1 MVCKNTKYKMDL
13 GEHMQEKILIVD
25 DEKSILDPLS
35 YAFRREGFIVET
47 AVNGIDALSK
57 VPIFKPDIM
66 ISDIMMPEMNGLDL
80 CKQIENKDGMG
91 IILLTAKDD
100 IIDRVLGLE
109 FGADDYITKPFD
121 IRELLARTRSLLR
134 RLKKSSQNEE
144 QKIKVITIQELVINL
159 EQRKVS
165 ISGNSIELTPKE
177 FDLLALLTTNIERIF
192 RRDDLLDLVWGI
204 EYIGG
209 TRTVDI
215 HIQRLRKKL
224 GKTHQHLIQTVFG
237 IGYKMSGEIK

>member
-1 MVCKNTKYKMDL
+1 
-13 GEHMQEKILIVD
+13 MQGKVLIVD
-25 DEKSILDPLS
+25 DEKSIVDPLT
-35 YAFRREGFIVET
+35 YAFRREGFIVEN
-47 AVNGIDALSK
+47 AFNGKEALDK
-57 VPIFKPDIM
+57 IPDFNPDIL
-66 ISDIMMPEMNGLDL
+66 ISDIMMPVMNGLDL
-80 CKQIENKDGMG
+80 CKQIGNKEGLG

-134 RLKKSSQNEE
+134 RLKKQSTSDEKKSISINKLQ
-144 QKIKVITIQELVINL
+144 VIPA
-159 EQRKVS
+159 QRKVTVDGTS
-165 ISGNSIELTPKE
+165 LELTPKE
-177 FDLLALLTTNIERIF
+177 FDLLVLLISNMDRIF
-192 RRDDLLDLVWGI
+192 SRDELLDLVWGM

-224 GKTHQHLIQTVFG
+224 GNSYQHLIQTVFG
-237 IGYKMSGEIK
+237 VGYKISSENK

>member
-1 MVCKNTKYKMDL
+1 
-13 GEHMQEKILIVD
+13 MQEKVLIVD
-25 DEKSILDPLS
+25 DEKSIVDPLT
-35 YAFRREGFIVET
+35 YAFRREGFIVEN
-47 AVNGIDALSK
+47 AFNGKEALDKIPS
-57 VPIFKPDIM
+57 FNPDIL
-66 ISDIMMPEMNGLDL
+66 ISDIMMPVMNGLDL
-80 CKQIENKDGMG
+80 CKQIGNKEGLG

-134 RLKKSSQNEE
+134 RLKKQSTPDEKKSISINKLQ
-144 QKIKVITIQELVINL
+144 VIPT
-159 EQRKVS
+159 QRKVTVD
-165 ISGNSIELTPKE
+165 GTNIELTPKE
-177 FDLLALLTTNIERIF
+177 FDLLVLLISNMDRIF
-192 RRDDLLDLVWGI
+192 SRDELLDLVWGM

-224 GKTHQHLIQTVFG
+224 GNSYQHLIQTVFG
-237 IGYKMSGEIK
+237 VGYKISSENK

>member
-1 MVCKNTKYKMDL
+1 
-13 GEHMQEKILIVD
+13 MQGKVLIVD
-25 DEKSILDPLS
+25 DEKSIVDPLT
-35 YAFRREGFIVET
+35 YAFRREGFIVEN
-47 AVNGIDALSK
+47 AFNGKEALDKIPS
-57 VPIFKPDIM
+57 FNPDIL
-66 ISDIMMPEMNGLDL
+66 ISDIMMPVMNGLDL
-80 CKQIENKDGMG
+80 CKQIGNKEGLG

-134 RLKKSSQNEE
+134 RLKKQSTTEE
-144 QKIKVITIQELVINL
+144 KKSISINKLQVIPA
-159 EQRKVS
+159 QRKVTVD
-165 ISGNSIELTPKE
+165 GTNIELTPKE
-177 FDLLALLTTNIERIF
+177 FDLLVLLISNMDRIF
-192 RRDDLLDLVWGI
+192 SRDELLDIVWGM

-224 GKTHQHLIQTVFG
+224 GNSYQHLIQTVFG
-237 IGYKMSGEIK
+237 VGYKISSENK

>member
-1 MVCKNTKYKMDL
+1 LQGKV
-13 GEHMQEKILIVD
+13 LIVD
-25 DEKSILDPLS
+25 DEKSIVDPLT
-35 YAFRREGFIVET
+35 YAFRREGFIVEN
-47 AVNGIDALSK
+47 AFNGKEALEK
-57 VPIFKPDIM
+57 IPDFNPDIL
-66 ISDIMMPEMNGLDL
+66 ISDIMMPVMNGLDL
-80 CKQIENKDGMG
+80 CKQIGNKEGLG

-134 RLKKSSQNEE
+134 RLKKQSTTDEKKSISINKLQ
-144 QKIKVITIQELVINL
+144 VIPA
-159 EQRKVS
+159 QRKVTVD
-165 ISGNSIELTPKE
+165 GTNIELTPKE
-177 FDLLALLTTNIERIF
+177 FDLLVLLISNMDRIF
-192 RRDDLLDLVWGI
+192 SRDELLDLVWGM

-224 GKTHQHLIQTVFG
+224 GNSYQHLIQTVFG
-237 IGYKMSGEIK
+237 VGYKISSENK

>member
-1 MVCKNTKYKMDL
+1 
-13 GEHMQEKILIVD
+13 MQGKVLIVD
-25 DEKSILDPLS
+25 DEKSIVDPLT
-35 YAFRREGFIVET
+35 YAFRREGFIVEY
-47 AVNGIDALSK
+47 AFNGKEALDK
-57 VPIFKPDIM
+57 IPDFNPDIL
-66 ISDIMMPEMNGLDL
+66 ISDIMMPVMNGLDL
-80 CKQIENKDGMG
+80 CKEIGNKDGLG

-134 RLKKSSQNEE
+134 RIKKQTSPDGKKSISIN
-144 QKIKVITIQELVINL
+144 NL
-159 EQRKVS
+159 EVIPSHRKVT
-165 ISGNSIELTPKE
+165 IDGTNIELTPKE
-177 FDLLALLTTNIERIF
+177 FDLLVLLISNIDRIF
-192 RRDDLLDLVWGI
+192 SRDELLDLVWGI

-224 GKTHQHLIQTVFG
+224 GQSYQHVIQTVFG
-237 IGYKMSGEIK
+237 VGYKISSENK

>member
-1 MVCKNTKYKMDL
+1 
-13 GEHMQEKILIVD
+13 MQGKVLIVD
-25 DEKSILDPLS
+25 DEKSIVDPLT
-35 YAFRREGFIVET
+35 YAFRREGFIVEN
-47 AVNGIDALSK
+47 AFNGKEALDKIPS
-57 VPIFKPDIM
+57 FNPDIL
-66 ISDIMMPEMNGLDL
+66 ISDIMMPVMNGLDL
-80 CKQIENKDGMG
+80 CKQIGNKEGLG

-134 RLKKSSQNEE
+134 RLKKQSTTEE
-144 QKIKVITIQELVINL
+144 KKSISINKLQVIPA
-159 EQRKVS
+159 QRKVTVD
-165 ISGNSIELTPKE
+165 GTNIELTPKE
-177 FDLLALLTTNIERIF
+177 FDLLVLLISNMDRIF
-192 RRDDLLDLVWGI
+192 SRDELLDLVWGM

-224 GKTHQHLIQTVFG
+224 GNSYQHLIQTVFG
-237 IGYKMSGEIK
+237 VGYKISSENK

>member
-1 MVCKNTKYKMDL
+1 
-13 GEHMQEKILIVD
+13 MQGKVLIVD
-25 DEKSILDPLS
+25 DEKSIVDPLT
-35 YAFRREGFIVET
+35 YAFRREGFIVEN
-47 AVNGIDALSK
+47 AFNGKEALEK
-57 VPIFKPDIM
+57 IPDFNPDIL
-66 ISDIMMPEMNGLDL
+66 ISDIMMPVMNGLDL
-80 CKQIENKDGMG
+80 CKQIGNKEGLG

-134 RLKKSSQNEE
+134 RLKKQSTTDEKKSISINKLQ
-144 QKIKVITIQELVINL
+144 VIPA
-159 EQRKVS
+159 QRKVTVD
-165 ISGNSIELTPKE
+165 GTNIELTPKE
-177 FDLLALLTTNIERIF
+177 FDLLVLLISNMDRIF
-192 RRDDLLDLVWGI
+192 SRDELLDLVWGM

-224 GKTHQHLIQTVFG
+224 GNSYQHLIQTVFG
-237 IGYKMSGEIK
+237 VGYKISSENK

>member
-1 MVCKNTKYKMDL
+1 
-13 GEHMQEKILIVD
+13 MQGKVLIVD
-25 DEKSILDPLS
+25 DEKSIVDPLT
-35 YAFRREGFIVET
+35 YAFRREGFIVEN
-47 AVNGIDALSK
+47 AFNGKEALDKIPS
-57 VPIFKPDIM
+57 FNPDIL
-66 ISDIMMPEMNGLDL
+66 ISDIMMPVMNGLDL
-80 CKQIENKDGMG
+80 CKQIGNKEGLG

-134 RLKKSSQNEE
+134 RLKKQSTTEE
-144 QKIKVITIQELVINL
+144 KKSISINKLQVIPA
-159 EQRKVS
+159 QRKVTVD
-165 ISGNSIELTPKE
+165 GTNIELTPKE
-177 FDLLALLTTNIERIF
+177 FDLLVLLISNMDRIF
-192 RRDDLLDLVWGI
+192 SRDELLDLVWGM

-224 GKTHQHLIQTVFG
+224 DNSYQHLIQTVFG
-237 IGYKMSGEIK
+237 VGYKISSENK

>member
-1 MVCKNTKYKMDL
+1 MDL
-13 GEHMQEKILIVD
+13 GESMQEKILIVD

-57 VPIFKPDIM
+57 VSIFKPDIM

-80 CKQIENKDGMG
+80 CKRIENKEGMG

-134 RLKKSSQNEE
+134 RLKKSSHNEE
-144 QKIKVITIQELVINL
+144 QKMKVMTIQELVINL

-177 FDLLALLTTNIERIF
+177 FDLLALLTTNIERIY
-192 RRDDLLDLVWGI
+192 RRDDLLDLVWGM

>member
-1 MVCKNTKYKMDL
+1 MN
-13 GEHMQEKILIVD
+13 EKILIVD
-25 DEKSILDPLS
+25 DEKSIVEPLA
-35 YAFRREGFIVET
+35 YAFRREGFTVET
-47 AVNGIDALSK
+47 ALNGIEALEK
-57 VPIFKPDIM
+57 VSVFQPEIM

-80 CKQIENKDGMG
+80 CKQIGNKDGLG

-134 RLKKSSQNEE
+134 RLKKASDVSEKNQ
-144 QKIKVITIQELVINL
+144 VIINGLEVNLV
-159 EQRKVS
+159 QRKV
-165 ISGNSIELTPKE
+165 IIDGNLVEMTPKE
-177 FDLLALLTTNIERIF
+177 FDLLALLITNIERIY
-192 RRDDLLDLVWGI
+192 RREDLLDLVWGL

-215 HIQRLRKKL
+215 HIQRLRRKL
-224 GKTHQHLIQTVFG
+224 GTSHQNLIQTVFG
-237 IGYKMSGEIK
+237 IGYKMTGDSK

>member
-1 MVCKNTKYKMDL
+1 
-13 GEHMQEKILIVD
+13 MQAKVLIVD
-25 DEKSILDPLS
+25 DEKSIVDPLT
-35 YAFRREGFIVET
+35 YAFRREGFIVEY
-47 AVNGIDALSK
+47 AFNGKEALDK
-57 VPIFKPDIM
+57 IPAFKPDIL
-66 ISDIMMPEMNGLDL
+66 ISDIMMPVMNGLDL
-80 CKQIENKDGMG
+80 CKQIGNKEGLG

-134 RLKKSSQNEE
+134 RLKKQSSLDEKKSISINKLQ
-144 QKIKVITIQELVINL
+144 VIPA
-159 EQRKVS
+159 QRKV
-165 ISGNSIELTPKE
+165 IVDGTNLELTPKE
-177 FDLLALLTTNIERIF
+177 FDLLVLLISNIDRIF
-192 RRDDLLDLVWGI
+192 SRDELLDLVWGM

-224 GKTHQHLIQTVFG
+224 GNSYQHLIHTVFG
-237 IGYKMSGEIK
+237 VGYKISSETK

>member
-1 MVCKNTKYKMDL
+1 
-13 GEHMQEKILIVD
+13 MQEKILIVD
-25 DEKSILDPLS
+25 DEKSIVDPLS

-47 AVNGIDALSK
+47 AFNGKEALEK
-57 VPIFKPDIM
+57 VPVFKPDIM
-66 ISDIMMPEMNGLDL
+66 ISDIMMPVMNGLDL

-109 FGADDYITKPFD
+109 FGADDYLTKPFD

-134 RLKKSSQNEE
+134 RLKKSTNVEE
-144 QKIKVITIQELVINL
+144 KKIKIISIQELVVNL
-159 EQRKVS
+159 EQRKVT
-165 ISGNSIELTPKE
+165 ISGKTIEFTPKE
-177 FDLLALLTTNIERIF
+177 YDLLALLISNLERIY
-192 RRDDLLDLVWGI
+192 RRDELLDLVWGI

-215 HIQRLRKKL
+215 HVQRLRKKL
-224 GKTHQHLIQTVFG
+224 GTTHQNLIQTVFG
-237 IGYKMSGEIK
+237 IGYKMSGELK